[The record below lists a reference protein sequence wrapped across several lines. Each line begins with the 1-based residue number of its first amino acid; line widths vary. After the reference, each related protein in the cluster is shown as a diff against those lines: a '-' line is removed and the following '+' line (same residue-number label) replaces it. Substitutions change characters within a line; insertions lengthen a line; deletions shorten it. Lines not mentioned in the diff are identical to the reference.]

1 MSSLCNIHALER
13 PQPAG
18 LLLLAPAGIVK
29 ISAGTHGICGQ
40 RRSVTKSSTA
50 LLRARTRQH
59 GMSAGSFIG
68 FISERE
74 LERRATERQL
84 AAHDGTAASASHEL
98 DLLAG
103 SRECAET
110 VVAKATGASANGSGP
125 TRVVSP
131 DAAGASHPPRS
142 PEVIAA
148 AHVPRSRGPVARD
161 ALRVPDSPNRRL
173 RSPQAHIGA
182 SASLPH
188 LPLLPEPAAAGS
200 AGHVLAAMTVASAA
214 ASQRH
219 SGQLL
224 GPVPSTVVQPAHPPQ
239 LLLAQGGVG
248 GADDL
253 GRCGVGLLC
262 EKERGAATGF
272 VREVLARGSAAREGS
287 IQPGDLVVSVDGA
300 NISQWNTATL
310 RNALQGEQG
319 TQVTL
324 EISRQQK
331 GQDRLGGERSAVLT
345 VSLLRGS
352 PMFWYWHDKTAAMAG
367 QMAEL
372 RDAVQLRDDQL
383 RHLTSELQQVF

>member
-1 MSSLCNIHALER
+1 MS
-13 PQPAG
+13 G
-18 LLLLAPAGIVK
+18 
-29 ISAGTHGICGQ
+29 
-40 RRSVTKSSTA
+40 
-50 LLRARTRQH
+50 
-59 GMSAGSFIG
+59 GSFIG

-84 AAHDGTAASASHEL
+84 AAQDGTAASASQEL

-103 SRECAET
+103 SPECAET
-110 VVAKATGASANGSGP
+110 VVAKATGASANGSG
-125 TRVVSP
+125 
-131 DAAGASHPPRS
+131 ASHPPRS
-142 PEVIAA
+142 PEVVAG
-148 AHVPRSRGPVARD
+148 AHVPRSPGTPGHVARD

-200 AGHVLAAMTVASAA
+200 AGHVLAAMTVAAAA

-224 GPVPSTVVQPAHPPQ
+224 GPVSSTVVQSARPPQ
-239 LLLAQGGVG
+239 LLLSQGGAG

-262 EKERGAATGF
+262 EKERGAATGL

-331 GQDRLGGERSAVLT
+331 SQDGLGGERSAVLT

-352 PMFWYWHDKTAAMAG
+352 PMFWYWHDKTAAMAV

-372 RDAVQLRDDQL
+372 KEAVQLRDDQL